1 MRMPACAK
9 IFAVLAVLL
18 PLGLAAAR
26 AQCGPPDEGVP
37 AVRESL
43 LVSTGW
49 LAAHLRDPDL
59 VIVSVQHMAGMHAA
73 ESQIPGARTVDA
85 MAFTVDSFDL
95 APVPVL
101 DSLIGSLGI
110 SNSSRVVLY
119 GDPWVTGFIYLA
131 LDYLGHGDR
140 TAILDGGLDQWRAE
154 NRPVVTST
162 AHPARTTFTP
172 HPRPNIVADAAWLR
186 AHLRDGNLALLDVR
200 TSDEYLGQ
208 GESHNTRRVG
218 HIPGARLVPWAQTFE
233 RPQGAIDSHS
243 SRLLS
248 PGKLRTLFRT
258 GGVAPGT
265 QPVTYCTVG
274 MRASHMY
281 FVLRYLGYDPKFY
294 DGSITDWSQRS
305 ELPMITGPA
314 RGIP

>member
-1 MRMPACAK
+1 MRMHVHAK
-9 IFAVLAVLL
+9 IFAVVAGLL
-18 PLGLAAAR
+18 PPGAAAAR

-43 LVSTGW
+43 LVSTAW

-59 VIVSVQHMAGMHAA
+59 VIVSVEHMSGMHAA
-73 ESQIPGARTVDA
+73 QEQVPGARTVDV
-85 MAFTVDSFDL
+85 MTFTVGSFDL

-101 DSLIGSLGI
+101 DSLIEALGI
-110 SNSSRVVLY
+110 SNTSRVVLY
-119 GDPWVTGFIYLA
+119 GDPWVTGFIYVA

-140 TAILDGGLDQWRAE
+140 TALLDGGLEQWRAE
-154 NRPVVTST
+154 GRPVAAPV
-162 AHPARTTFTP
+162 ARHARAQFTP
-172 HPRPNIVADAAWLR
+172 HLRPGIVVDATWLR
-186 AHLRDGNLALLDVR
+186 DHLRDRNLALLDVR

-208 GESHNTRRVG
+208 GTDHGTRRVG
-218 HIPGARLVPWAQTFE
+218 HIPGARLVPWLQTFE
-233 RPQGAIDSHS
+233 RPANAQDSRA

-248 PGKLRTLFRT
+248 PGELRTLFRR
-258 GGVAPGT
+258 GGVTPGT

-294 DGSITDWSQRS
+294 DGSLTDWSQRS
-305 ELPMITGPA
+305 ELPLITGSA
-314 RGIP
+314 RGAP